1 MNRQDT
7 LTVIQ
12 HLEAGDVSEA
22 LILLKESLTSFP
34 VTSVHREDLFSQGFL
49 NQNVSDE
56 EMEAIARKMA
66 DSYIENQFWLD
77 VSFYAREFGVP
88 HSEDVIDYVKER
100 LEEISEVMNDGDDR
114 SRLITLQTYV
124 FKEDADVES
133 LISLSVEEID
143 AQFEIATRLIK
154 KWKNED
160 LTVKMIMLR
169 NHIVEIKNLG

>member
-12 HLEAGDVSEA
+12 HLEAGNVSEA
-22 LILLKESLTSFP
+22 LILLKESLASFP
-34 VTSVHREDLFSQGFL
+34 ITSVHREDLFTQGFL

-66 DSYIENQFWLD
+66 DSYIESQFWLD
-77 VSFYAREFGVP
+77 LSLCAREFGVP
-88 HSEDVIDYVKER
+88 HSEDFVDYVKEC

-114 SRLITLQTYV
+114 SRLITLQTYI
-124 FKEDADVES
+124 FKEDAGIES
-133 LISLSVEEID
+133 LIPLSIEEID
-143 AQFEIATRLIK
+143 TQFEIATRLIQ

-160 LTVKMIMLR
+160 LTVKMSMLR